1 MTLTRDQLL
10 ADLEGAGK
18 PRERWRVGAE
28 LERHLLRTDGTP
40 LPYFGDHGV
49 RWLLEQLVDH
59 GYELYFEGE
68 HPIAAFKDGHSVTLE
83 PGGQFEL
90 SGSAVDELQ
99 PVLDEACAFTRLV
112 DGLLAGTGT
121 EQVAIG
127 YTPYAAIP
135 DIPWVPK
142 GRYVVMREHL
152 AKTGALAH
160 SMMKGTCAVQAS
172 YDYAD
177 EEGCARKVQLATA
190 LGPLTTA
197 MFASSPYKEGRPSGY
212 MSYRGHIWTQTDPAR
227 AGLPDAAADFS
238 FERWVDYLLD
248 VPMMF
253 RKGPDGDWVPA
264 HGQTFRDWMAS
275 DTPPNWADWELH
287 LTSVF
292 PEVRVKH
299 TIEVR
304 GADCV
309 PLPLAMSFVA
319 LFKGLFYC
327 DLALTQATELS
338 KRFLE
343 HGSRAERFDI
353 ACRDGLH
360 GVVGGRRIAD
370 WAAELLDTAD
380 QALGRCAPAD
390 RPWLRPLME
399 QVDTGDSFARQLL
412 RELGDTPAPAD
423 LIAATHVLGRRS

>member
-1 MTLTRDQLL
+1 MALTREQLI
-10 ADLEGAGK
+10 ADLHGAGK

-28 LERHLLRTDGTP
+28 LERHLLRPDGSP
-40 LPYFGDHGV
+40 LPYFGPHGV
-49 RWLLEQLVDH
+49 RWLLEQLSEH
-59 GYELYFEGE
+59 GYELHYEGDY
-68 HPIAAFKDGHSVTLE
+68 PIAALRDGHSVTLE
-83 PGGQFEL
+83 PGSQFEL

-99 PVLDEACAFTRLV
+99 PVLDEAQQFTELV
-112 DGLLAGTGT
+112 DGLLEGTGT
-121 EQVAIG
+121 RQVAIG
-127 YTPYAAIP
+127 YTPFAAIE
-135 DIPWVPK
+135 DIEWVPK

-152 AKTGALAH
+152 ARTGALAH
-160 SMMKGTCAVQAS
+160 AMMKGTCAVQAS
-172 YDYAD
+172 YDFVDEAD
-177 EEGCARKVQLATA
+177 CTRKMQLATA

-197 MFASSPYKEGRPSGY
+197 MFASSPYKEGKPSGY

-227 AGLPDAAADFS
+227 AGLPDAAAEFS

-253 RKGPDGDWVPA
+253 RKGPDGAWVPA
-264 HGQTFRDWMAS
+264 NGQTFRDWMAS
-275 DTPPNWADWELH
+275 DQPPSWPDWELH

-327 DLALTQATELS
+327 DLALEQSTELAM
-338 KRFLE
+338 RFIA
-343 HGSRAERFDI
+343 HGTRGERFDT
-353 ACRDGLH
+353 ACRDGLQ
-360 GVVGGRRIAD
+360 GLVGNRTLGS
-370 WAAELLDTAD
+370 WAEELLDTAD
-380 QALGRCAPAD
+380 QALGRRAPAD

-399 QVDTGDSFARQLL
+399 QVDTGESFARTLL
-412 RELGDTPAPAD
+412 RELGDAPTPD
-423 LIAATHVLGRRS
+423 QLIAATHVLGRR